1 MRGSVRQATEPSS
14 LSGSSG
20 RMGRFSNPSSW
31 IFLERVG
38 LPTGSLPRDAVSA
51 CSPSRPPWPLNS
63 SKRAETGQ

>member
-1 MRGSVRQATEPSS
+1 MRGFVRQAKEPSKK
-14 LSGSSG
+14 
-20 RMGRFSNPSSW
+20 MGRVSNPLCSMCS

-51 CSPSRPPWPLNS
+51 CSPGRPPWPLNS

>member
-1 MRGSVRQATEPSS
+1 MRGSVRQASEPSS
-14 LSGSSG
+14 LSGKMERVSH
-20 RMGRFSNPSSW
+20 PSSW

-63 SKRAETGQ
+63 SKRAGTGQ